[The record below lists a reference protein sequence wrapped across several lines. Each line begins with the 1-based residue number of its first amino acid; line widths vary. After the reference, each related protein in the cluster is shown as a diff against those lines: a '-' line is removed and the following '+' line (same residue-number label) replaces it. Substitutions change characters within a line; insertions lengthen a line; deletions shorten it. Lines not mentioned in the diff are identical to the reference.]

1 MKTNRSF
8 FDKTNTV
15 QRLLAHF
22 VWKTGYTL
30 EALVNAVEIQSPG
43 PELWGTW
50 KISTDEHLGFSIN
63 ISKKDVEIL
72 MIIINGEG

>member
-15 QRLLAHF
+15 QRLLAHS

-30 EALVNAVEIQSPG
+30 EALVNAVDIQSPDR
-43 PELWGTW
+43 ELWGAW

-63 ISKKDVEIL
+63 ISKKDVDAL
-72 MIIINGEG
+72 MIIINGEY